1 MNVIPARKSGK
12 WLFWTFAYWLLL
24 SLLLEI
30 NRFVVLGQ
38 TFDAVIALRFVMLAF
53 ILSLVV
59 NGFGWLG
66 ARWVWLITTIAL
78 VIGLMLMFVYV
89 TKDLTGWED
98 LISLLAFGEA
108 VVIGF
113 VAGLAVEAIVWIKNS
128 RRKPI

>member
-1 MNVIPARKSGK
+1 VNRIPARKSEK
-12 WLFWTFAYWLLL
+12 WLIWTFTYWLLL
-24 SLLLEI
+24 TVLLEI

-38 TFDAVIALRFVMLAF
+38 TFDSAIALRFVMLAF

-78 VIGLMLMFVYV
+78 VLGLMLMFIYV
-89 TKDLTGWED
+89 TKDLTGWQD
-98 LISLLAFGEA
+98 LISLLVFGEA

-113 VAGLAVEAIVWIKNS
+113 VAGLLVEAIVWIKNS
-128 RRKPI
+128 RRKQV